1 MLHSLNFLYKIMC
14 GYSCAIIGV
23 LKNDFDGIFVNL
35 DMTTTERVINSR
47 SKGFILR
54 LPHVL
59 ISKPI
64 SLFSLRSVL
73 DSFFLVPTIQPNMC
87 IQQEC
92 LGRLSSVLAS
102 VTLFFFQT
110 TNEPDTSML
119 FHLKNSVA
127 CVDQTFLCQAA

>member
-1 MLHSLNFLYKIMC
+1 MC

-64 SLFSLRSVL
+64 SQFSLHSVL
-73 DSFFLVPTIQPNMC
+73 DSFFSTYNTTRHAHTTGVFG
-87 IQQEC
+87 EAE
-92 LGRLSSVLAS
+92 LSSGIS
-102 VTLFFFQT
+102 
-110 TNEPDTSML
+110 DT
-119 FHLKNSVA
+119 V
-127 CVDQTFLCQAA
+127 FLSNN